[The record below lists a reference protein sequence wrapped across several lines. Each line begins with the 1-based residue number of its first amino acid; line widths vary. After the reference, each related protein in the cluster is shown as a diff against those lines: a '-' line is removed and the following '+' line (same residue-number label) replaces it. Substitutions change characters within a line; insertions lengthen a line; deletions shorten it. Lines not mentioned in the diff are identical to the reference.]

1 MSVLRRL
8 TSACHRSS
16 ELYYGRNNVVESP
29 RSLQTGDTQSYAT
42 AASLDQLLIRPK
54 TGESVST
61 VDTART
67 TDSDQIK
74 HFVIETLQGRNALAA
89 INVAAAKF
97 AASGRTPTEMK
108 EFQISMLDEA
118 RSAITVRGMARMH
131 ELCRRSLC
139 LVFAAPRE
147 PRFTGSDPAPVDS
160 YAPPGYACWHGTTEF
175 SGLALFTFCVLTVLC
190 ALGLVTRSCV
200 LSTALRR
207 PLGTPH
213 AGCCPAPIS
222 WMRPWTCTRPTFLYA
237 GRGACSMPLLCLTS
251 KCPRSDV
258 HEGDCAGAVPAHPHR
273 KRVSQAAKGDRSV
286 NLVVRC
292 CCPGPGAGPRRATRV
307 GALLDSTC
315 ACTHCS

>member
-1 MSVLRRL
+1 MGAVSVLRRL

-131 ELCRRSLC
+131 ELCRAHFVWCLQRHVNRDSLAPILRRSTPTRHQATLAGMVRLSSADSPC
-139 LVFAAPRE
+139 S
-147 PRFTGSDPAPVDS
+147 RFVYSP
-160 YAPPGYACWHGTTEF
+160 
-175 SGLALFTFCVLTVLC
+175 FCV
-190 ALGLVTRSCV
+190 
-200 LSTALRR
+200 
-207 PLGTPH
+207 
-213 AGCCPAPIS
+213 
-222 WMRPWTCTRPTFLYA
+222 PW
-237 GRGACSMPLLCLTS
+237 
-251 KCPRSDV
+251 V
-258 HEGDCAGAVPAHPHR
+258 W
-273 KRVSQAAKGDRSV
+273 
-286 NLVVRC
+286 
-292 CCPGPGAGPRRATRV
+292 
-307 GALLDSTC
+307 
-315 ACTHCS
+315 